1 MYGQYTLDKMAF
13 ILPLRNQ
20 DPDTGEWYFSRRYI
34 NRKWQLQ
41 YTRNAD
47 RMVREGLFTY
57 HRAAGST
64 ARTKKYRCP
73 GNSYLEITP
82 KGERE
87 YFKLLKLKTKR
98 LHQHKYH

>member
-13 ILPLRNQ
+13 ILPLRCQ
-20 DPDTGEWYFSRRYI
+20 DPETGEWFFARRWINRRY
-34 NRKWQLQ
+34 QLQ
-41 YTRNAD
+41 YTRNAA

-57 HRAAGST
+57 HRTGST
-64 ARTKKYRCP
+64 PRCN
-73 GNSYLEITP
+73 NSYLVLTP

-87 YFKLLKLKTKR
+87 YFRLLKLSDKR